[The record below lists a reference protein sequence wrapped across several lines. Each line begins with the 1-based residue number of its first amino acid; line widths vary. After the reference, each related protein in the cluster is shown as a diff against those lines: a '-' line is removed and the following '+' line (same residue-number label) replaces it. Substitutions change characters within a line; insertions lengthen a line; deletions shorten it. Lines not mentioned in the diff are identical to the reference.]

1 MNARLEPC
9 VLTRKAERLNG
20 WNEEEAEWQEAGTV
34 RAAISAGTGG
44 GLMTVN
50 ELLRIE
56 STHTAVTWDDVRV
69 GDRIRATDDDG
80 SGTGWEV
87 VYRIDGGRRRMH
99 QLFLKRVDEVN
110 RA

>member
-1 MNARLEPC
+1 MNARLEPY

-20 WNEEEAEWQEAGTV
+20 YLESVAEWQAQGTV

-44 GLMTVN
+44 GLQSTNDLM
-50 ELLRIE
+50 RIE
-56 STHTAVTWDDVRV
+56 STHTAVTWDDVKV
-69 GDRIRATDDDG
+69 GDRLRAPNDDG

-99 QLFLKRVDEVN
+99 QLFLKRVEFME
-110 RA
+110 